1 MEGKYYD
8 DARQAL
14 DETPDVPLH
23 LRLVEPLPRSSRASR
38 CRMVRS
44 SER

>member
-23 LRLVEPLPRSSRASR
+23 LRLVEPLPPVES
-38 CRMVRS
+38 CEPVPNG
-44 SER
+44 EEQ